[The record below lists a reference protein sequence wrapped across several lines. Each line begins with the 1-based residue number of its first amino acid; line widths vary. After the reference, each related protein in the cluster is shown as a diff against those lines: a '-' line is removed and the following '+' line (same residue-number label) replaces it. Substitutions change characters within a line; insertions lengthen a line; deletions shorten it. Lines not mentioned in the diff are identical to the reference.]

1 MTHANMVACRC
12 AACVISG
19 SVSHCDA
26 VMLLS
31 CVCVLSSVSCRY
43 LSATRVVPAL
53 GDAGAVGCKSL
64 VWLLV
69 GAMRPRGCQG
79 TSSTSTRLASPRS
92 PSPTSCRATTAAP
105 RWVRRHRPLRASPA
119 PAIHLHVPSLSLP
132 RHLHVTPPPPAPM
145 PPPSACL
152 HVISTSPPCHLPS
165 PPFIHLH
172 LSPPVQPSM
181 SPSRHLYVTSSSLS
195 CHLHVTSFYLSPPP
209 CHLHITSMSPPC
221 RLHPPTSPSHLPYGP
236 PCRFHVTSMSPS
248 VRTPMSL
255 HVTSMPPPC
264 HLPPLATM
272 PPPSPCLHVPSM
284 SLPCHPLVASVHL
297 PPPSFVL
304 EYLYVTSV
312 SPPYHLRFTSM
323 SPPRHLP
330 PPISTSLSPPF
341 HLHVTSMSPPSAYLH
356 LPAHVG
362 TPTSPPCHLCVTSM
376 PLPCHLYVT
385 SIHLP
390 PPPFARGGLH
400 ALY

>member
-1 MTHANMVACRC
+1 MVVCRC

-43 LSATRVVPAL
+43 LSATRLVPAL

-92 PSPTSCRATTAAP
+92 PSPTSCRVTAAAP
-105 RWVRRHRPLRASPA
+105 QWVRRHRPLRASPA
-119 PAIHLHVPSLSLP
+119 PAIHLHVPSMSLP
-132 RHLHVTPPPPAPM
+132 RHLHVTPLLLLPCRLRPPASM
-145 PPPSACL
+145 SSPPRL
-152 HVISTSPPCHLPS
+152 HVT
-165 PPFIHLH
+165 
-172 LSPPVQPSM
+172 
-181 SPSRHLYVTSSSLS
+181 SRHLRSSTSTSLRPCS
-195 CHLHVTSFYLSPPP
+195 PPCHLHVTS
-209 CHLHITSMSPPC
+209 MSPPV
-221 RLHPPTSPSHLPYGP
+221 H
-236 PCRFHVTSMSPS
+236 FHVTSPSPPS
-248 VRTPMSL
+248 THLHL
-255 HVTSMPPPC
+255 HVS
-264 HLPPLATM
+264 
-272 PPPSPCLHVPSM
+272 SM

-362 TPTSPPCHLCVTSM
+362 TPTSPPCHLCVTPM
-376 PLPCHLYVT
+376 PLPCYLYVT
-385 SIHLP
+385 SILLP

-400 ALY
+400 VLY

>member
-119 PAIHLHVPSLSLP
+119 PAIHLHVPSMSLP
-132 RHLHVTPPPPAPM
+132 CRLRPPASM
-145 PPPSACL
+145 S
-152 HVISTSPPCHLPS
+152 SPP
-165 PPFIHLH
+165 
-172 LSPPVQPSM
+172 
-181 SPSRHLYVTSSSLS
+181 R
-195 CHLHVTSFYLSPPP
+195 LHVTSRHLRSSTSTSLRP
-209 CHLHITSMSPPC
+209 CSPPC
-221 RLHPPTSPSHLPYGP
+221 
-236 PCRFHVTSMSPS
+236 
-248 VRTPMSL
+248 
-255 HVTSMPPPC
+255 
-264 HLPPLATM
+264 
-272 PPPSPCLHVPSM
+272 
-284 SLPCHPLVASVHL
+284 
-297 PPPSFVL
+297 
-304 EYLYVTSV
+304 
-312 SPPYHLRFTSM
+312 
-323 SPPRHLP
+323 
-330 PPISTSLSPPF
+330 
-341 HLHVTSMSPPSAYLH
+341 HLHVTSMSPPVHFHVTSTSPPSTYRH
-356 LPAHVG
+356 LPVTSTSLPCHLHVASIRL
-362 TPTSPPCHLCVTSM
+362 PPPPIFRMDLHVASTSPPCHLQSV
-376 PLPCHLYVT
+376 LPC
-385 SIHLP
+385 
-390 PPPFARGGLH
+390 PFM
-400 ALY
+400 